1 MANKFISDDELYK
14 AEHEALCRLVLG
26 EGTGDFVLGEVVG
39 ILQLVDEL
47 TDGAVVN

>member
-26 EGTGDFVLGEVVG
+26 EGTGDFVLGKVVG
-39 ILQLVDEL
+39 ILQLVSGIA
-47 TDGAVVN
+47 DGVVID